1 MKRTSISLDPE
12 TYEISNRVGN
22 LSAFV
27 RDCLRRWNAYDLSEH
42 IQPERAD
49 IPLGKKCFPRHAKGC
64 CVLCWPDGPPRVEDW
79 SYYCETGG
87 RVVVGK
93 RMDDS
98 PIFEKRP
105 YNNSWI
111 QEKAREANIVPHFP
125 ISQEKSFNYSRKG
138 RSKQGGKG
146 YLARFLSLIRGR
158 KQR

>member
-12 TYEISNRVGN
+12 TYEIADRVGN

-27 RDCLRRWNAYDLSEH
+27 RDSLRRWNAYDLSEH

-64 CVLCWPDGPPRVEDW
+64 CVLCWPDGPPRPEDW

-111 QEKAREANIVPHFP
+111 QKKAREANIVPHFP
-125 ISQEKSFNYSRKG
+125 ISQEKTFNYSRKG
-138 RSKQGGKG
+138 RSNQGGKG
-146 YLARFLSLIRGR
+146 YLARLWILVRGR

>member
-1 MKRTSISLDPE
+1 MKRTSISLDQE
-12 TYEISNRVGN
+12 TYAISERVGN
-22 LSAFV
+22 LSGFV
-27 RDCLRRWNAYDLSEH
+27 RDCLRRWNAYDLAEH

-49 IPLGKKCFPRHAKGC
+49 IPLGKKCFPRHARGC
-64 CVLCWPDGPPRVEDW
+64 CVLCWPDGAPRVEDW

-111 QEKAREANIVPHFP
+111 EEKAREANIVPQFP
-125 ISQEKSFNYSRKG
+125 ISQDKKFNYSRKS
-138 RSKQGGKG
+138 RSNQGGKG
-146 YLARFLSLIRGR
+146 YLARFLNLIRSNDS
-158 KQR
+158 

>member
-1 MKRTSISLDPE
+1 MLLVKRTSISLDPE
-12 TYEISNRVGN
+12 TYEIADRVGN

-27 RDCLRRWNAYDLSEH
+27 RDSLRRWNAYDLGEH

-93 RMDDS
+93 WT
-98 PIFEKRP
+98 I
-105 YNNSWI
+105 
-111 QEKAREANIVPHFP
+111 ARSLRRGRTIIPG
-125 ISQEKSFNYSRKG
+125 SRKKPG
-138 RSKQGGKG
+138 RPTSCRISRYPRKRRSIIPVKV
-146 YLARFLSLIRGR
+146 APTRGER
-158 KQR
+158 GI